1 MPKPGV
7 AVEERWYSPV
17 VIQLARDAK
26 IPKEELDTLQGTGYE
41 GRLSKKDIKDYI
53 DRKKRGLVSEPKK
66 TSLEL
71 TCKLLNLSLSTF
83 IRRAI
88 HNVKI
93 EKTVIVAGGGEE
105 TLTAV
110 STLLAQCSKV
120 GSNLNQLAR
129 HFNSGGADT
138 EQIRAKLLDELAD
151 LTAFR
156 LHAEKVLGELYGN
169 AQAYKL

>member
-1 MPKPGV
+1 MNKTNVNANPSTTHHHDTPNNKTHV
-7 AVEERWYSPV
+7 IKFRVTAEEK
-17 VIQLARDAK
+17 A
-26 IPKEELDTLQGTGYE
+26 
-41 GRLSKKDIKDYI
+41 
-53 DRKKRGLVSEPKK
+53 
-66 TSLEL
+66 SLEL

-120 GSNLNQLAR
+120 GGNLNQLAR